1 VIGPVQEKAF
11 NQRIIR
17 EAFKDCGIW
26 PVNSK
31 IADDL
36 AIQAWQQ
43 IPDIYTPDLDE
54 TTPSTPPSQPA
65 SSSSVDISPPQTIQ
79 ALKKN
84 QAKLSKHADLLT
96 PKLQQNLDRIFKHN
110 QIAAEHLAMAN
121 ETISQIRAAQAPLQR
136 RITKRQIKP
145 LSRTGIL
152 TVRDANRSIASR
164 KAKDTAAEEKRLNK
178 LWEKVH
184 GKPPPPPIT

>member
-1 VIGPVQEKAF
+1 MV
-11 NQRIIR
+11 
-17 EAFKDCGIW
+17 
-26 PVNSK
+26 
-31 IADDL
+31 
-36 AIQAWQQ
+36 
-43 IPDIYTPDLDE
+43 
-54 TTPSTPPSQPA
+54 
-65 SSSSVDISPPQTIQ
+65 
-79 ALKKN
+79 
-84 QAKLSKHADLLT
+84 
-96 PKLQQNLDRIFKHN
+96 
-110 QIAAEHLAMAN
+110 N
-121 ETISQIRAAQAPLQR
+121 ETISRIRAAQAPLQR